1 MKRNKLMIWIGVMT
15 LSMMAGCG
23 NKSSNTQSV
32 DIVETIDK
40 AEDTTANE
48 TGSVDH
54 EQTDNLS
61 DENAEEDKF
70 TDLATADEVPQA
82 EGIDESK
89 FTDELFGDVKEINSV
104 EKFVVISRTYIE
116 TLDDGSQI
124 AAASVE
130 GSSEE
135 EMIKVYFT
143 DEAEYLLETGK
154 ADGSNAT
161 QAQADFSDILIKDG
175 LELKG
180 VQDTTGTEFLASEVK
195 IIRVID

>member
-15 LSMMAGCG
+15 LSMMTGCG